1 MRGFK
6 RTVSLLIV
14 ICVMITCCSVNTNTA
29 EAAAITVKK
38 GSEISEIKINET
50 TQKVT
55 AKETNHKAGWY
66 KKSGVQYYF
75 NKNKTTASYKWENKT
90 LYQWKNGSF
99 KKYNGVCK
107 LSDGKYYY
115 FKKGKKTAYSVKSNK
130 WKKDKKSGQQYFF
143 YKNSKSASYLYD
155 SNKKTVK
162 KWDKA
167 KKQYALCTGNV
178 TLSDGK
184 RYKFTNGK
192 KDVTKVTPAKKYND
206 IPGPVNN
213 ILNSGRNYTK
223 VYDDKGNL
231 EIIIDNYG
239 YSYYPDGSYANSN
252 IYE

>member
-6 RTVSLLIV
+6 RIVSLLIV
-14 ICVMITCCSVNTNTA
+14 ICVMITCCSVNTYTA

-55 AKETNHKAGWY
+55 AKEISHKAGWY

-90 LYQWKNGSF
+90 LYHWKNGSF

-162 KWDKA
+162 KWNKS
-167 KKQYALCTGNV
+167 KKQYALCT
-178 TLSDGK
+178 
-184 RYKFTNGK
+184 
-192 KDVTKVTPAKKYND
+192 
-206 IPGPVNN
+206 
-213 ILNSGRNYTK
+213 
-223 VYDDKGNL
+223 
-231 EIIIDNYG
+231 
-239 YSYYPDGSYANSN
+239 
-252 IYE
+252 

>member
-14 ICVMITCCSVNTNTA
+14 ICVMITCCSVNTNTV

-55 AKETNHKAGWY
+55 AKEISHKAGWY

-162 KWDKA
+162 KWNKS

-192 KDVTKVTPAKKYND
+192 KDVTKVTPTKKYND
-206 IPGPVNN
+206 PGPVSN
-213 ILNSGRNYTK
+213 LFKSGRSFYSSYNGDGSLIFHT
-223 VYDDKGNL
+223 D
-231 EIIIDNYG
+231 IYG
-239 YSYYPDGSYANSN
+239 YAYDSNGNYLGFNVYY
-252 IYE
+252 

>member
-6 RTVSLLIV
+6 RIVSLLIV

-29 EAAAITVKK
+29 AAAAITVKK

-55 AKETNHKAGWY
+55 AKEISHKAGWY

-115 FKKGKKTAYSVKSNK
+115 FKKGKKTAYSVKSKK

-162 KWDKA
+162 KWNKS

-192 KDVTKVTPAKKYND
+192 KDVTKVTPAKKHND
-206 IPGPVNN
+206 IPDPVNN
-213 ILNSGRNYTK
+213 LFKSGRPYGSSYNG
-223 VYDDKGNL
+223 DGSL
-231 EIIIDNYG
+231 RCHIDIYG
-239 YSYYPDGSYANSN
+239 YIYDSNGNYLGSNVYY
-252 IYE
+252 

>member
-6 RTVSLLIV
+6 RTVSLLII

-55 AKETNHKAGWY
+55 AKEISHKAGWY

-75 NKNKTTASYKWENKT
+75 NKNRTTASYKWENKT

-162 KWDKA
+162 KWNKS
-167 KKQYALCTGNV
+167 KKQYALCTGYV

-192 KDVTKVTPAKKYND
+192 KDVTKVTPTKKYND
-206 IPGPVNN
+206 PGPVDN
-213 ILNSGRNYTK
+213 ILNGGRNYYRYEESGK
-223 VYDDKGNL
+223 IKCY
-231 EIIIDNYG
+231 IDCYG
-239 YSYYPDGSYANSN
+239 N
-252 IYE
+252 IYDANGNYTGENVF

>member
-14 ICVMITCCSVNTNTA
+14 ICVMITCCSVNTNTV
-29 EAAAITVKK
+29 EAAAIAVKK

-55 AKETNHKAGWY
+55 AKEINHKAGWY

-90 LYQWKNGSF
+90 LYQWKNGCF

-115 FKKGKKTAYSVKSNK
+115 FKKS
-130 WKKDKKSGQQYFF
+130 
-143 YKNSKSASYLYD
+143 
-155 SNKKTVK
+155 
-162 KWDKA
+162 
-167 KKQYALCTGNV
+167 KKQYALCTGYV

>member
-6 RTVSLLIV
+6 RIVSLLIV

-38 GSEISEIKINET
+38 GSDISEIKINET

-55 AKETNHKAGWY
+55 AKEISHKAGWY

-162 KWDKA
+162 KWDKS
-167 KKQYALCTGNV
+167 KKQYALCTGYV

-206 IPGPVNN
+206 PGPVNN
-213 ILNSGRNYTK
+213 ILNSGRAYGST
-223 VYDDKGNL
+223 YDKNGNVTCHV
-231 EIIIDNYG
+231 DNYG
-239 YSYYPDGSYANSN
+239 YVYDKNGNYAGFNVYY
-252 IYE
+252 

>member
-55 AKETNHKAGWY
+55 AKEINHKAGWY

-192 KDVTKVTPAKKYND
+192 KDVTKVTPAKQYND
-206 IPGPVNN
+206 PGPVKN
-213 ILNSGRNYTK
+213 LFKSGRPYGASYNG
-223 VYDDKGNL
+223 DGSL
-231 EIIIDNYG
+231 RFHIDIYG
-239 YSYYPDGSYANSN
+239 YAYDSNGNYLGFNVYY
-252 IYE
+252 

>member
-55 AKETNHKAGWY
+55 AKEINHKAGWY

-75 NKNKTTASYKWENKT
+75 NKNKTMASYKWENKT

-167 KKQYALCTGNV
+167 KKQYTLCTGYV

-192 KDVTKVTPAKKYND
+192 KDVTKVTPAKQYND
-206 IPGPVNN
+206 PGPASN
-213 ILNSGRNYTK
+213 ILKSGRNYTWSGEADGSINC
-223 VYDDKGNL
+223 Y
-231 EIIIDNYG
+231 IDNYG
-239 YSYYPDGSYANSN
+239 YVYYPDGSYANSN

>member
-1 MRGFK
+1 
-6 RTVSLLIV
+6 
-14 ICVMITCCSVNTNTA
+14 MITCCSVNTNTV
-29 EAAAITVKK
+29 EAAAIAVKK

-55 AKETNHKAGWY
+55 AKEINHKAGWY

-90 LYQWKNGSF
+90 LYQWKNGCF

-162 KWDKA
+162 KWNKS
-167 KKQYALCTGNV
+167 KKQYALCTGYV